1 MDSITDSVD
10 MSLIKLWERV
20 KDREDAWCASVHG
33 VTKRQTHLSI
43 HAINRK
49 KINKTKSWFFEKIYK
64 IDTPLSGHIE
74 KKEDTNY

>member
-1 MDSITDSVD
+1 MD
-10 MSLIKLWERV
+10 RG
-20 KDREDAWCASVHG
+20 AWQATVHG